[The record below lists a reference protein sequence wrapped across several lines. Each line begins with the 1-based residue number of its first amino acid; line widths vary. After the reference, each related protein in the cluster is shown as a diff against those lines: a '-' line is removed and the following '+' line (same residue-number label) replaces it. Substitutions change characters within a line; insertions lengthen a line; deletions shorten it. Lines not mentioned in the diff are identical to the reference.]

1 MRSMVIKAWLAMA
14 ALLVLAPATEAQAW
28 KLAVDNQPHVN
39 PGRGYSVQFPPGWK
53 FNRLWFSDE
62 TGATRDGPELQA
74 IFVDFR
80 AHKNAFKALKKDST
94 PDMMP
99 QQMAELL
106 VADMAKE
113 RGLENV
119 QMLANEPA
127 VVSGKPGFQLR
138 FEYLMPVS
146 RGAVRMREIVAG
158 AAGTK
163 GLYLVGYR
171 APVLYYFDRDVDKF
185 ADALKSFTITE
196 IGGKAN

>member
-1 MRSMVIKAWLAMA
+1 MRPMA
-14 ALLVLAPATEAQAW
+14 ARILLAVLASLALAPLAHAQAW
-28 KLAVDNQPHVN
+28 KLAAENQPHVN

-80 AHKNAFKALKKDST
+80 AHKNAFKALKKDSS

-99 QQMAELL
+99 QEMAESL

-119 QMLANEPA
+119 QILADEPA
-127 VVSGKPGFQLR
+127 VVSGKPGFSLR
-138 FEYLMPVS
+138 FEYLMPVN
-146 RGAVRMREIVAG
+146 RGAVRVREIIAG
-158 AAGTK
+158 AAGK
-163 GLYLVGYR
+163 AGLYLVGYR
-171 APVLYYFDRDVDKF
+171 APVLYYFERDVDKF
-185 ADALKSFTITE
+185 TDALKSFTITE
-196 IGGKAN
+196 GSGKVN

>member
-1 MRSMVIKAWLAMA
+1 MRPTAARILLA
-14 ALLVLAPATEAQAW
+14 ALASLALAPFAHAQSW

-39 PGRGYSVQFPPGWK
+39 PGRGYSVQFPAGWK

-74 IFVDFR
+74 IFVDYR
-80 AHKNAFKALKKDST
+80 AHKNAFKALKKDSA

-99 QQMAELL
+99 QEMAESL

-119 QMLANEPA
+119 QILANEPA
-127 VVSGKPGFQLR
+127 VVSGKPGFSLR
-138 FEYLMPVS
+138 FEYLMPIH
-146 RGAVRMREIVAG
+146 RGAVRVREIIAG
-158 AAGTK
+158 AAGRS

-171 APVLYYFDRDVDKF
+171 APVLYYYDRDVDKF
-185 ADALKSFTITE
+185 AGALKSFTITE
-196 IGGKAN
+196 GNGKAN

>member
-1 MRSMVIKAWLAMA
+1 MRSMVIKVLLATAA
-14 ALLVLAPATEAQAW
+14 ALALAPIAEAQAW
-28 KLAVDNQPHVN
+28 KLAVENQPHVN

-80 AHKNAFKALKKDST
+80 AHKDAFKALKKDSS

-99 QQMAELL
+99 QEMAELL

-127 VVSGKPGFQLR
+127 TVSGKAGFQLR

-158 AAGTK
+158 AAGVK
-163 GLYLVGYR
+163 GLYLIGYR

-196 IGGKAN
+196 SSGKAN

>member
-53 FNRLWFSDE
+53 FKRLWFSDE

>member
-1 MRSMVIKAWLAMA
+1 MRPQLVKILLATAMS
-14 ALLVLAPATEAQAW
+14 LMLAPAAEAQAW
-28 KLAVDNQPHVN
+28 KLAVENQPHVN

-80 AHKNAFKALKKDST
+80 AHKNAFKALKKDCS

-99 QQMAELL
+99 QEIADSL

-119 QMLANEPA
+119 QTLANEPA
-127 VVSGKPGFQLR
+127 VVSGKPGFRLR
-138 FEYLMPVS
+138 FEYLMPVN
-146 RGAVRMREIVAG
+146 RGAVRVREIIAG
-158 AAGTK
+158 AAGKT

-171 APVLYYFDRDVDKF
+171 APVLFYFDRDVDKF

-196 IGGKAN
+196 PAGKAN